1 MSSSPSSVAACA
13 QWALV
18 AREER
23 TKEMRS
29 DIEAGLTAWVLVEI
43 HGVACL
49 ADWAGLHC
57 YTAAQENEGAKQTCY
72 LL

>member
-13 QWALV
+13 HWAFV
-18 AREER
+18 ARGEK

-29 DIEAGLTAWVLVEI
+29 DTEAGLGFLWKI

-57 YTAAQENEGAKQTCY
+57 YTAAQENKGAKHTSY
-72 LL
+72 LV